1 MRQIPKFHKLV
12 LPLAI
17 SAALVAC
24 GSDSKGSSAAPTTV
38 AGASSKGIVIGGIVN
53 AFPITNTGTVDKE
66 ISLAEPATTAE
77 DGSYSLTLNGN
88 YVPGTAIYV
97 EITAVDGTLM
107 RCGLAKCGEKDF
119 GDTYTLASN
128 FAMSAALPKANSGS
142 VAVNITPLTDI
153 AAKLTLD
160 KIAAGGSS
168 VSPSDAALG
177 SNAQVANLLGLDYV
191 LIDQAIVDSTNAD
204 AVNNASESAQAYN
217 LKSAAAI
224 AAVLKENSTL
234 SVEEALANFAQQF
247 RDSGIAGKE
256 DTTPNPNLVSLE
268 ELLEEA
274 LILLDKVKSVP
285 GVKASPAITGSST
298 KLTTAK
304 NNAQQNGSTTPSQ
317 GKVPDDIGSEGLR
330 ASKLFV
336 EQVRN
341 LGSATLIS
349 TKQQAFASEVN
360 LASQAI
366 SADSDVVAEGLGMGL
381 YAIGNAYQQYQDT
394 ADAEKPSSIE
404 INGITVAI
412 SKSGDTV
419 TLAVKQAIT
428 VDETEITLDLNVSNG
443 IVITEEYAKTTEDNI
458 ATHSNSGS
466 ATGLLSVSGSAAS
479 TKVSITIAEG
489 TFSGSLTYDN
499 VNKDLDNEVPGTYE
513 DEWDDEFSVTNID
526 AKLRITLAQLTGENK
541 ISFTGSMGLKL
552 GELTS
557 TEDGSYTNNY
567 TDGTYTNH
575 EHHIETLSF
584 NDFEVSLAGEFS
596 DTAGNAIKASL
607 TANIDNFKG
616 ACEQDANYGYYNYS
630 YSYSYECDVDETA
643 TSYAMASLSIIFEL
657 NIDGIDD
664 DVKVEFNASRNGL
677 KTGEASLNLN
687 YQNGKQLNLAY
698 QGGFDGSS
706 GDYDGKHSVTL
717 SNHNGV
723 SMALTEADDKE
734 SITGNIKHGGASFA
748 TVSDSSGAV
757 IIRYSDGSFETV
769 M

>member
-53 AFPITNTGTVDKE
+53 AYPITNTGTVDKD

-77 DGSYSLTLNGN
+77 DGSYSLTLNSN

-97 EITAVDGTLM
+97 EITAGDGTLM
-107 RCGLAKCGEKDF
+107 RCDLAKCGANDF

-128 FAMSAALPKANSGS
+128 FAMSAALPKADGGS

-160 KIAAGGSS
+160 KVATGGGSA
-168 VSPSDAALG
+168 SPSEAALG

-191 LIDQAIVDSTNAD
+191 LIDQAIVDITNAD
-204 AVNNASESAQAYN
+204 AVNSASEAALDYN

-224 AAVLKENSTL
+224 AAVLKENTTL
-234 SVEEALANFAQQF
+234 SVEEAVANFVQQF
-247 RDSGIAGKE
+247 RDAGIAGKE
-256 DTTPNPNLVSLE
+256 DTTPNPSLVSLE

-285 GVKASPAITGSST
+285 GVKESPAITGSST

-304 NNAQQNGSTTPSQ
+304 NNAQQHGSTAPSQ
-317 GKVPDDIGSEGLR
+317 GKIPEDIGSEGLR

-341 LGSATLIS
+341 VGNATLIS
-349 TKQQAFASEVN
+349 TKQEAFANEVD

-366 SADSDVVAEGLGMGL
+366 SADSDVVTEGLGMGL
-381 YAIGNAYQQYQDT
+381 YAIGNAYQQYQETPDE
-394 ADAEKPSSIE
+394 EKPSSIE

-419 TLAVKQAIT
+419 SLAVDQVITLA
-428 VDETEITLDLNVSNG
+428 ETEVTLNLNVSNG
-443 IVITEEYAKTTEDNI
+443 YVITEEYERTTENNI
-458 ATHSNSGS
+458 ATHDNSGS

-479 TKVSITIAEG
+479 ADVSITIAEG
-489 TFSGSLTYDN
+489 TFSGSLVYDN
-499 VNKDLDNEVPGTYE
+499 QNTELDNEQPGIY
-513 DEWDDEFSVTNID
+513 DDKWDDEFSITNLD
-526 AKLRITLAQLTGENK
+526 AKLSITLAQLTGDNK
-541 ISFTGSMGLKL
+541 VSFTGSMGLKL

-557 TEDGSYTNNY
+557 TEDGSYTSNY
-567 TDGTYTNH
+567 NSAAYTNH
-575 EHHIETLSF
+575 EHRIETLNF

-596 DTAGNAIKASL
+596 DTVGNVIKASL
-607 TANIDNFKG
+607 AANIDNFKG
-616 ACEQDANYGYYNYS
+616 ACEEDENYYNYN

-664 DVKVEFNASRNGL
+664 DVKVEFNANRNGL
-677 KTGEASLNLN
+677 KTGEASLKLS
-687 YQNGKQLNLAY
+687 YQDGKQLTLVY

-706 GDYDGKHSVTL
+706 GDYDGEHVVTL
-717 SNHNGV
+717 RNHNGV
-723 SMALTEADDKE
+723 SMTLTEADDKE

-757 IIRYSDGSFETV
+757 IIRYSDGSFETI

>member
-1 MRQIPKFHKLV
+1 MRQIRKFHKLV

-53 AFPITNTGTVDKE
+53 AYPITNTGTVDKE
-66 ISLAEPATTAE
+66 ISLADPATTAE

-107 RCGLAKCGEKDF
+107 RCDLAKCGANDF

-128 FAMSAALPKANSGS
+128 FAMSAALPKADGGS

-160 KIAAGGSS
+160 KVATGGGSA
-168 VSPSDAALG
+168 SPSEAALG

-191 LIDQAIVDSTNAD
+191 LIDQAIVDITNAD
-204 AVNNASESAQAYN
+204 AVNSASEAALDYN

-224 AAVLKENSTL
+224 AAVLKENTTL
-234 SVEEALANFAQQF
+234 SVEEAVASFVQQF
-247 RDSGIAGKE
+247 RDAGIAGKE
-256 DTTPNPNLVSLE
+256 DTTPNPSLVSLE

-285 GVKASPAITGSST
+285 GVKESPAITSSST

-304 NNAQQNGSTTPSQ
+304 NNAQQHGSTAPSQ
-317 GKVPDDIGSEGLR
+317 GKIPEDIGSEGLR

-341 LGSATLIS
+341 VGNATLIS
-349 TKQQAFASEVN
+349 TKQEAFANEVD

-366 SADSDVVAEGLGMGL
+366 SADSDVVTEGLGMGL
-381 YAIGNAYQQYQDT
+381 YAIGNAYQQYQETPDE
-394 ADAEKPSSIE
+394 EKPSSIE

-419 TLAVKQAIT
+419 SLAVDQVITLA
-428 VDETEITLDLNVSNG
+428 ETEVTLNLNVSNG
-443 IVITEEYAKTTEDNI
+443 YVITEEYERTTENNI
-458 ATHSNSGS
+458 ATHDNSGS

-479 TKVSITIAEG
+479 ADVSITIAEG
-489 TFSGSLTYDN
+489 TFSGSLVYDN
-499 VNKDLDNEVPGTYE
+499 QNTELDNEQPGIY
-513 DEWDDEFSVTNID
+513 DDKWDDEFSITNLD
-526 AKLRITLAQLTGENK
+526 AKLSITLAQLTGDNK
-541 ISFTGSMGLKL
+541 VSFTGSMGLKL

-557 TEDGSYTNNY
+557 TEDGSYTSNY
-567 TDGTYTNH
+567 NSGAYTNH
-575 EHHIETLSF
+575 EHRIETLNF

-596 DTAGNAIKASL
+596 DTVGNVIKASL
-607 TANIDNFKG
+607 AANIDNFKG
-616 ACEQDANYGYYNYS
+616 ACEEDENYYNYN
-630 YSYSYECDVDETA
+630 YSYSYECDVDETT

-664 DVKVEFNASRNGL
+664 DVKVEFNANRNGL
-677 KTGEASLNLN
+677 KTGEASLKLS
-687 YQNGKQLNLAY
+687 YQDGKQLTLVY

-706 GDYDGKHSVTL
+706 GDYDGEHVVTL
-717 SNHNGV
+717 RNHNGV
-723 SMALTEADDKE
+723 SMTLTEADDKE

-757 IIRYSDGSFETV
+757 IIRYSDGSFETI